1 MKLYVEMGTFAEVAV
16 TARPPLSVCL
26 KYLLRTL
33 KVGMVLLAQHFHNL
47 RIVVVEISGMVL
59 VCLGLIFQYL

>member
-16 TARPPLSVCL
+16 TARPPLSVYL